1 MSSYVYLN
9 VDTVAPSGVS
19 IVINDGSTATANRLV
34 NLTLNSPDADTTQML
49 IWGYDGV
56 LTESDAVWETYA
68 QTKQITLTN
77 GDGQKTIYA
86 KFRDDVLN
94 VSAQVSASI
103 LLNTSVPEVTAVIN
117 PSKIS
122 QNIDATLTFSADSD
136 FVEYKVCVVPETT
149 TTQANAIVIP
159 TTSGSTGTSGT
170 GSYKASTEYTATIK
184 ADDLLSI
191 SAGDGQKIVK
201 VFIKTNLGTWSV

>member
-117 PSKIS
+117 PNKIS
-122 QNIDATLTFSADSD
+122 QNVDATLTFSADSD

-159 TTSGSTGTSGT
+159 TTSGSIGTSGT
-170 GSYKASTEYTATIK
+170 GSYNASVEYTATIK
-184 ADDLLSI
+184 ADDVLSI
-191 SAGDGQKIVK
+191 SAGDGQKIIK

>member
-34 NLTLNSPDADTTQML
+34 NLTLSSPDADTTQML

-122 QNIDATLTFSADSD
+122 QNVDATLTFSADSD

-184 ADDLLSI
+184 ADDVLSV